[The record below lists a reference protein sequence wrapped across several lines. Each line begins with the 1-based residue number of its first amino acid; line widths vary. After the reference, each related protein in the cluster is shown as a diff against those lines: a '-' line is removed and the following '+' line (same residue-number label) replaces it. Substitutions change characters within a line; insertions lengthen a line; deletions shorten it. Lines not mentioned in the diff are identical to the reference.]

1 MAQVAA
7 GCRRWTV
14 SVAIIFLC
22 FLRVNCIA
30 DNRNEVIFTQA
41 EYTFA
46 EDVNV
51 IDSDE
56 PLPNLVEICYS
67 YLFLDEVVIV
77 NILTFTTDGTATGE
91 SYCARGLHSS

>member
-7 GCRRWTV
+7 GCRRRTV
-14 SVAIIFLC
+14 SMAIIFLC
-22 FLRVNCIA
+22 FLRVNCIVA
-30 DNRNEVIFTQA
+30 ARNEVIFTQE

-51 IDSDE
+51 IDGDE
-56 PLPNLVEICYS
+56 PLPNLVDICYTYS
-67 YLFLDEVVIV
+67 FLGEIVIV

-91 SYCARGLHSS
+91 

>member
-7 GCRRWTV
+7 GCRQWTM
-14 SVAIIFLC
+14 SVAIFFLC
-22 FLRVNCIA
+22 FLGVNCIA
-30 DNRNEVIFTQA
+30 AERNEVIFTQA

-56 PLPNLVEICYS
+56 PLPNLVDICYS

-91 SYCARGLHSS
+91 